1 MGAQAPLRVL
11 EFYSGIGGLRY
22 SLESSGVS
30 AGVVC
35 AFDINEVA
43 NDVYEHNFGH
53 RPSQSACLVAAQ
65 GNVQRLSV
73 QELDKY
79 DSDVWL
85 MSPPCQP
92 YTRQGLKKD
101 SSDGRATSFLSLL
114 EKLQKMQK
122 PPRYL
127 FVENVV
133 GFEVSDTHARLMC
146 ALEQADFRAQ
156 EFVLSPI
163 DFGIPYSRPRYFC
176 LAKHRTVAECSPS
189 LVDCY
194 NQGIAVPLCY
204 SGDSI
209 SEGAEEEE
217 LAVKCRSRVTE
228 HVEADHS
235 VRQDAGSLAGLC
247 DCWPPRAPRL
257 LGEFLELEPDACGE
271 LEEPQDLVFVEGTAS
286 TSDVTQASIC
296 RPLQALDVVSSTSAA
311 HLDPPGRP
319 GDMHSSSAAP
329 GSESSSNTAQLAEGV
344 NKSGNSWKQYK
355 VSPSILQRWGEVLGS
370 QSCTCVPDNS
380 DSQSCTCVPDI
391 TTDQSLRCCCFTKSY
406 VKYAKGTGSVLAT
419 KVDGLYMHPTTG
431 SEDVTMWR
439 GVPLNKLGIRYFT
452 PREDHEPFRAPHV
465 QVANLHS
472 FPQSF
477 SFPCHVTLKQRY
489 AMLGNSLNV
498 SVVAALLKHL
508 LMSPSIKKGSLCSF
522 TKRSK

>member
-1 MGAQAPLRVL
+1 MGGQAPLRVL

-30 AGVVC
+30 AVVVS

-53 RPSQSACLVAAQ
+53 RPSQSARLLAAQ

-73 QELDKY
+73 EELDKY
-79 DSDVWL
+79 DSNVWL

-114 EKLQKMQK
+114 EKLQKMRK

-127 FVENVV
+127 LVENVV

-176 LAKHRTVAECSPS
+176 LAKHRTVADCSPS
-189 LVDCY
+189 LADCY
-194 NQGIAVPLCY
+194 NQDIAVPLCY

-209 SEGAEEEE
+209 REGAEEDE
-217 LAVKCRSRVTE
+217 LTVKCRSRVAE

-235 VRQDAGSLAGLC
+235 VRQDAGSPAGLC

-257 LGEFLELEPDACGE
+257 LGEFLESETDACGE
-271 LEEPQDLVFVEGTAS
+271 LKEPQDLVFVGGTAS
-286 TSDVTQASIC
+286 TSDLTQASIC
-296 RPLQALDVVSSTSAA
+296 RPLQALDVVSSESAA
-311 HLDPPGRP
+311 HSDQPVRP
-319 GDMHSSSAAP
+319 GDMHSRSAAP
-329 GSESSSNTAQLAEGV
+329 GSESSSSTAQLAEGIDE
-344 NKSGNSWKQYK
+344 SGNSWQQYK
-355 VSPSILQRWGEVLGS
+355 VSPSILQRWGEV
-370 QSCTCVPDNS
+370 
-380 DSQSCTCVPDI
+380 
-391 TTDQSLRCCCFTKSY
+391 
-406 VKYAKGTGSVLAT
+406 
-419 KVDGLYMHPTTG
+419 DGLDMHPTTG
-431 SEDVTMWR
+431 SEEVTTWR
-439 GVPLNKLGIRYFT
+439 GVPLNELGLRYFT
-452 PREDHEPFRAPHV
+452 PRE
-465 QVANLHS
+465 VANLHS

-477 SFPCHVTLKQRY
+477 NFPCHVNLKQRY

-498 SVVAALLKHL
+498 TVVAALLKHL
-508 LMSPSIKKGSLCSF
+508 LMPPVTSLPPFLSRSITEMEDAEHIECSAYTGGCGKVTAPAAAALLEYLFDPAGTSAGAKQKETQGSDLEVSD
-522 TKRSK
+522 